1 VIPNQQARVDIL
13 SANAGPQ
20 DVGGGVLRTLF
31 QTNVGDPLVSG
42 YNSLAFNLSD
52 FEGQDVQLRFSEVDN
67 GFFFQM
73 GVDDVLFEEAPIGP
87 EGVET
92 ALVYVDESNLRLSDP
107 LLSGNGETRTSTGML
122 VEIDASLIDATA
134 PLINLV
140 RGSNFTAGDDGL
152 RIVGKSTVTARGGEL
167 IRLDAS
173 QLSILK
179 GSLVKLDQQ
188 SRLTVAGDLLHMS
201 NGSVLNILNGSLF
214 SVTGESSATIGG
226 ALVRF
231 SGTGGNIL
239 NVSNNL
245 IPTAFFNGIP
255 VFVSGGGNVTVTNPT
270 PLVGLNSLGTIKING
285 SALPNNAT
293 AASGITGSLIEV
305 RGGGT
310 VRVGP

>member
-1 VIPNQQARVDIL
+1 
-13 SANAGPQ
+13 
-20 DVGGGVLRTLF
+20 
-31 QTNVGDPLVSG
+31 
-42 YNSLAFNLSD
+42 
-52 FEGQDVQLRFSEVDN
+52 
-67 GFFFQM
+67 
-73 GVDDVLFEEAPIGP
+73 
-87 EGVET
+87 
-92 ALVYVDESNLRLSDP
+92 
-107 LLSGNGETRTSTGML
+107 
-122 VEIDASLIDATA
+122 
-134 PLINLV
+134 
-140 RGSNFTAGDDGL
+140 
-152 RIVGKSTVTARGGEL
+152 
-167 IRLDAS
+167 
-173 QLSILK
+173 
-179 GSLVKLDQQ
+179 
-188 SRLTVAGDLLHMS
+188 MS

-305 RGGGT
+305 RRGGT